1 MINTLVGFLYDIF
14 ALFFFGSIFKAF
26 YFSWWSA
33 FSTFCRLD
41 MSPYPT
47 MLYKTMKP
55 QRCVGDKNCFFKW
68 LLSAGLVYLHT
79 FFFFF
84 RDSYKLIIWSFLSPL
99 CHWHH
104 RETSN
109 HKCYRRQE
117 YMVAESQYQEWSRIS
132 LCDNYSGFTAG
143 RVPLVIFH
151 FWNYTLHLLFV

>member
-1 MINTLVGFLYDIF
+1 MISLHFV
-14 ALFFFGSIFKAF
+14 FGSIFKAL
-26 YFSWWSA
+26 YFIWWSA

-41 MSPYPT
+41 ISPYPA
-47 MLYKTMKP
+47 MLCKTMKP
-55 QRCVGDKNCFFKW
+55 QRCVEDKNCFLKW

-79 FFFFF
+79 FFFKETAINPLSGF
-84 RDSYKLIIWSFLSPL
+84 FLSPL
-99 CHWHH
+99 CCWHH

-132 LCDNYSGFTAG
+132 LRDNYSGFTTG